1 MAKVWVF
8 GDYSQA
14 EARVVAWKGPV
25 PPLKRWFLEGVDV
38 HTQVMQ
44 QMARF
49 IQTKGIKMPRNLF
62 MTKPWDAYRKGDP
75 ERDIAKATVHGNN
88 YGLGKRKFALLTG
101 LPEGYAGQVQDI
113 YHHLFPEVRSN
124 YQAGI
129 ATELRRS
136 RTLTTAQG
144 WTRTF
149 YDIWSEDLLRIAY
162 AFYPQSTVGAM
173 LVKTLADVCEVFQDD
188 DLGPALMTP
197 MQIRSQGLDC
207 QLQIHD
213 AVGVVTDDDPATLE
227 YTVRTIKRLA
237 EHPIVVGGEELVIPM
252 DFKVGP
258 SWGELADYKLPS

>member
-25 PPLKRWFLEGVDV
+25 PSLKRWFLDGVDV
-38 HTQVMQ
+38 HSMVAQ
-44 QMARF
+44 QIARF
-49 IQTKGIKMPRNLF
+49 VQTRGVKMPRGLF
-62 MTKPWDAYRKGDP
+62 MTKPWEHYKKGDP
-75 ERDIAKATVHGNN
+75 ERDLAKNTVHGNN
-88 YGLGKRKFALLTG
+88 YGLGKRKFALITG
-101 LPEGYAGQVQDI
+101 LPENYAAQVQDI
-113 YHHLFPEVRSN
+113 YHHLFPEVRAN
-124 YQAGI
+124 YQKGI
-129 ATELRRS
+129 ADELRKG

-149 YDIWSEDLLRIAY
+149 YDTWSDDLLRAGY

-173 LVKTLADVCEVFQDD
+173 LVKTLTDVCEVFETNSSR
-188 DLGPALMTP
+188 DLLTP
-197 MQIRSQGLDC
+197 QHVRSRGLDV

-213 AVGVVTDDDPATLE
+213 AIGVATEDDPASLE
-227 YTVRTIKRLA
+227 WTVRTIKRLA

-258 SWGELADYKLPS
+258 SWGDLHDYKLAI